1 MRQSRRMSFLESL
14 TNVAV
19 GYGVAV
25 TAQIAVFPLFGLH
38 VPLADNL
45 MIGAIF
51 TVISI
56 LRSYSLR
63 RLFEMIRCQSSSR
76 FSSLDHMKSMDTS

>member
-25 TAQIAVFPLFGLH
+25 TAQIAVFPLFGLE
-38 VPLADNL
+38 VSLSDNL
-45 MIGAIF
+45 VIGAIF
-51 TVISI
+51 TGISI
-56 LRSYSLR
+56 LRSYTLR
-63 RLFEMIRCQSSSR
+63 RIFEEIRVR
-76 FSSLDHMKSMDTS
+76 KVWG

>member
-25 TAQIAVFPLFGLH
+25 TAQIAVFPLFGLE
-38 VPLADNL
+38 VSLSDNL
-45 MIGAIF
+45 VIGAIF
-51 TVISI
+51 TGISI
-56 LRSYSLR
+56 LRSYALR
-63 RLFEMIRCQSSSR
+63 RIFEEIRVR
-76 FSSLDHMKSMDTS
+76 KVWG